1 MQCFII
7 EEGKLLLVFIEMI
20 EDRIS
25 IFSDCN
31 NGEIKT
37 KVESFARFHFAHT
50 NYYNVI

>member
-7 EEGKLLLVFIEMI
+7 EEEKLLLVFIEMI

-31 NGEIKT
+31 NGEIKQKWNHLQGSILLT
-37 KVESFARFHFAHT
+37 QIIT
-50 NYYNVI
+50 M